1 MAVIFTVTE
10 ALDKM
15 KKFCAYQER
24 SQLEVR
30 QKLYQSSFKGED
42 AEFVISELIKENFLN
57 EERFARSFA
66 RGKFRMKQWGKIRI
80 KLELQQKGISESCI
94 RKGLSEIQDVEYQKA
109 ASAMLKKLA
118 KESWPKT
125 QKEKWQLMSKLRA
138 KGFETDV
145 IELVWKEILTEEIN

>member
-24 SQLEVR
+24 SQQEVR
-30 QKLYQSSFKGED
+30 QKLYLSSFKGED
-42 AEFVISELIKENFLN
+42 AEFVIAELIKENFLN

-66 RGKFRMKQWGKIRI
+66 RGKFRIKQWSKLRI
-80 KLELQQKGISESCI
+80 KLELQQKGISDACI
-94 RKGLSEIQDVEYQKA
+94 LKGLTEIPYSEYEHVVWGI
-109 ASAMLKKLA
+109 LKKLS
-118 KESWPKT
+118 KESLPKT

-145 IELVWKEILTEEIN
+145 IEMVWKQILNEETN

>member
-24 SQLEVR
+24 SQQEVR
-30 QKLYQSSFKGED
+30 QKLYLSSFKGEV
-42 AEFVISELIKENFLN
+42 AEFVIAELIKENFLN

-66 RGKFRMKQWGKIRI
+66 RGKFRIKQWSKLRI
-80 KLELQQKGISESCI
+80 KLELQQKGISDACI
-94 RKGLSEIQDVEYQKA
+94 RKGLTEIPDSEYEHVVLGI
-109 ASAMLKKLA
+109 LKKLS
-118 KESWPKT
+118 KESLPKT

-145 IELVWKEILTEEIN
+145 IEMVWKQILNEETN

>member
-10 ALDKM
+10 AFEKM
-15 KKFCAYQER
+15 KNFCAYQER

-94 RKGLSEIQDVEYQKA
+94 RKGLSEIQDAEYQKVA
-109 ASAMLKKLA
+109 AAMLKKLA
-118 KESWPKT
+118 KESKPKT

>member
-10 ALDKM
+10 AFEKM
-15 KKFCAYQER
+15 KDFCAYQER

-30 QKLYQSSFKGED
+30 QKLYQSSFMGED

-80 KLELQQKGISESCI
+80 KLELKQKGIS
-94 RKGLSEIQDVEYQKA
+94 
-109 ASAMLKKLA
+109 
-118 KESWPKT
+118 
-125 QKEKWQLMSKLRA
+125 MSSMGHGKLRIVTHLDYREVMHSYVL
-138 KGFETDV
+138 ETL
-145 IELVWKEILTEEIN
+145 EKLVF

>member
-1 MAVIFTVTE
+1 MTVIFTVTE

-30 QKLYQSSFKGED
+30 QKLYQSSFKGEE

-66 RGKFRMKQWGKIRI
+66 RGKFRIKQWSKLRI
-80 KLELQQKGISESCI
+80 KLELQQKGISDACI
-94 RKGLSEIQDVEYQKA
+94 RKGLSEIPDKEYEHVV
-109 ASAMLKKLA
+109 ASILKKLS
-118 KESWPKT
+118 KETLPKT
-125 QKEKWQLMSKLRA
+125 QKEKWQLISKLRA
-138 KGFETDV
+138 KGFETDI
-145 IELVWKEILTEEIN
+145 IELVWKEILTDEIN

>member
-66 RGKFRMKQWGKIRI
+66 RGKFRMKHWGKIRI

-94 RKGLSEIQDVEYQKA
+94 RKGLSEIQDGEYQKVA
-109 ASAMLKKLA
+109 AAILKKLA
-118 KESWPKT
+118 KESKPKT

>member
-10 ALDKM
+10 ALEKM
-15 KKFCAYQER
+15 KNFCAYQER
-24 SQLEVR
+24 SQQEVR

-94 RKGLSEIQDVEYQKA
+94 RKGLSEIQDGEYFKVA
-109 ASAMLKKLA
+109 AAMLKKLA
-118 KESWPKT
+118 KENKPKT
-125 QKEKWQLMSKLRA
+125 PKEKWQLMSKVRA
-138 KGFETDV
+138 KGFEIEV
-145 IELVWKEILTEEIN
+145 IETVWKELFAE

>member
-1 MAVIFTVTE
+1 MAVIFTVTD

-94 RKGLSEIQDVEYQKA
+94 RKGLSEIQDGEYQKVA
-109 ASAMLKKLA
+109 AAILKKLA
-118 KESWPKT
+118 KESQPKT
-125 QKEKWQLMSKLRA
+125 QKEKWQLMSKVRA
-138 KGFETDV
+138 KGFEIEV
-145 IELVWKEILTEEIN
+145 IDTVWKELFSEQN